1 MENTKPQVITDLQL
15 VDNSIN
21 RLSSIQVPVAYTVEI
36 GVPLYNT
43 LTDLHRLRAFIVEN
57 AKLHMANAEPTGGE
71 DMAPAIHEV
80 EMVEEEAEETIEEE
94 VESNE
99 V

>member
-1 MENTKPQVITDLQL
+1 MENTKPQVVTDLQL

-21 RLSSIQVPVAYTVEI
+21 RLSNIQVPVAHIVEI

-43 LTDLHRLRAFIVEN
+43 LTDLTRLRAFIVEN
-57 AKLHMANAEPTGGE
+57 AKLHMANSEPAVGE
-71 DMAPAIHEV
+71 DLSPEICEV
-80 EMVEEEAEETIEEE
+80 EKVEEE
-94 VESNE
+94 VEPHE